1 MLITLEDWWLR
12 AASGAPPADEA
23 DDVPDCKV
31 RIRMSRACLRLKES
45 CRRLKEPFLVALAES
60 MMVAY
65 CFLFDQ

>member
-12 AASGAPPADEA
+12 ADAAAVLEAPD
-23 DDVPDCKV
+23 DCKV
-31 RIRMSRACLRLKES
+31 RIRISRACLRLKES

>member
-12 AASGAPPADEA
+12 AAAAGAPPDEA

-45 CRRLKEPFLVALAES
+45 CLRLKEPFPPGES

>member
-12 AASGAPPADEA
+12 ADAAEAPPDA

-45 CRRLKEPFLVALAES
+45 CLRLKEPFPAGES